1 MTIFNG
7 SATALVTPFSKS
19 GESVNFNVLK
29 DLIDFQ
35 IENGTKALVILGTTG
50 EASTISFDER
60 IKIIEFAVK
69 YANGRIPV
77 IAGAGSNDTQTAVLN
92 STTYEKLGVDA
103 LLIVTPYYNKS
114 TQKGLIAHYTEI
126 AENVNIPIILYNV
139 PGRTGVNILPS
150 TVKKLSE
157 HKNIVGIKE
166 ASGNMEQV
174 SEIIRIC
181 GPNFKV
187 YSGDDALIVP
197 ILSIGGSGV
206 ISVVSNIVPNLVNEL
221 CESFFKG
228 EVSKSKDLQLLLNPL
243 IKAMF
248 IEVNP
253 IPVKKA
259 LNLMKKSVGGLRLPL
274 TEMDDENNINILK
287 NELMKF
293 NLI

>member
-7 SATALVTPFSKS
+7 SATALVTPFSES
-19 GESVNFNVLK
+19 GESVNFNALK

-50 EASTISFDER
+50 EASTISLDER
-60 IKIIEFAVK
+60 IKIIDCAVK
-69 YANGRIPV
+69 HVGGRVPV
-77 IAGAGSNDTQTAVLN
+77 IAGAGSNDTQTAIEN
-92 STTYEKLGVDA
+92 SKAYEKLGADA

-114 TQKGLIAHYTEI
+114 TQKGLIAHYTTI

-150 TVKKLSE
+150 TVKTLSE
-157 HKNIVGIKE
+157 YKNIVGIKE
-166 ASGNMEQV
+166 ASGNMEQI

-181 GPNFKV
+181 DKKFKV
-187 YSGDDALIVP
+187 YSGDDGLIVP

-206 ISVVSNIVPNLVNEL
+206 ISVVSNIVPNIVNEL
-221 CESFFKG
+221 CESFFKD
-228 EVSKSKDLQLLLNPL
+228 EISKSKDLQLLLNPL

-253 IPVKKA
+253 IPVKTA
-259 LNLMKKSVGGLRLPL
+259 LNLMKKSAGGLRLPL
-274 TEMDDENNINILK
+274 TEMSDENNLNLLK
-287 NELMKF
+287 NELIKF